1 MIIHIHV
8 AVWPITTCCAAV
20 ADGRFRGKADCCR
33 SSGPVTIP
41 IYARKSSI
49 DVASSRRI
57 AIEAF
62 HFTVK
67 NMFEL
72 AFVVLISLPLADQIL
87 ILHLLREAA
96 AFRQKIPSRIAE
108 LMHSVYQ
115 SALMAPVDVAGN
127 AIRPAFDW

>member
-1 MIIHIHV
+1 
-8 AVWPITTCCAAV
+8 
-20 ADGRFRGKADCCR
+20 
-33 SSGPVTIP
+33 
-41 IYARKSSI
+41 
-49 DVASSRRI
+49 
-57 AIEAF
+57 
-62 HFTVK
+62 
-67 NMFEL
+67 MFEL